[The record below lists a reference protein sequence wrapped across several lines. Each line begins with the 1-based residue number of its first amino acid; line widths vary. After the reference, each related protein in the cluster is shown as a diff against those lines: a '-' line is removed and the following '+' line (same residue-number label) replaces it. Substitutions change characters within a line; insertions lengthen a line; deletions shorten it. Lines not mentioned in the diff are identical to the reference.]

1 MGRYQLSDIVSG
13 FGQMVWRIVGY
24 DGTKEILRQEIP
36 LNQADERRI
45 SEILRN
51 LAAEH
56 LTSEEIAAGLA
67 DVRRDAT
74 GGNRIAL
81 MAGQNPHYIA
91 GLFRSDELAKEKK
104 GR

>member
-1 MGRYQLSDIVSG
+1 VRILATVTASG
-13 FGQMVWRIVGY
+13 IACSGSAARSV
-24 DGTKEILRQEIP
+24 P
-36 LNQADERRI
+36 LDQADEAKI
-45 SEILRN
+45 SERLRN
-51 LAAEH
+51 LAAKH

>member
-1 MGRYQLSDIVSG
+1 MSDVVSG
-13 FGQMVWRIVGY
+13 FGQMVWRIMGY

-36 LNQADERRI
+36 LSEADEHRI
-45 SEILRN
+45 SEILRG
-51 LAAEH
+51 LAAKH
-56 LTSEEIAAGLA
+56 LTSAEIAAGLA
-67 DVRRDAT
+67 DVRRDTT